1 MKLTERQRR
10 FSDEYIKTGNAYR
23 SCINAGYSE
32 KYALTNSHKLLENTR
47 IKSYIDERLDSIK
60 SYEIAEQKEILAYLT
75 RVMRGQETDTEVI
88 PISVGNGKQELKE
101 IDKKVD
107 SNIRVKSA
115 ELLGKSRGSWK
126 GNQDYGNKVIM
137 INVGEYNDDY
147 KTHVSDI
154 SEKYPDST
162 ILIND
167 VPLED

>member
-47 IKSYIDERLDSIK
+47 IKSYIDERLDAIK

-88 PISVGNGKQELKE
+88 PISVGKGKQELRE

-115 ELLGKSRGSWK
+115 ELLGKR
-126 GNQDYGNKVIM
+126 YGTWIDKQENNNSVI
-137 INVGEYNDDY
+137 IIDVGEYTEDY
-147 KTHVSDI
+147 QKHVEEI
-154 SEKYPDST
+154 NEKLPNST

-167 VPLED
+167 IPLED